1 MRKHFIDNIRC
12 LIILLLIPYHAAQA
26 FNTWG
31 ELNYFLFHPDKI
43 ISSFIV
49 FCSPFYMPVMFL
61 LAGVSARYA
70 LKKRTYGQFIS
81 ERVKR
86 LIIPFVFGIFLIGYY
101 IFANDNVLET
111 TEKNRHV
118 TFAIA
123 LIAGIADVYMFIWSG
138 KEFGNINTVAKAFT
152 EWFMILALI
161 GNGKHLLNHSGKVAN
176 YLSGR
181 SYLFFSIHFLW
192 IVLFQYWFSVLVGN
206 NTMLAYILP
215 VACAYPVTFACAE
228 IAFRIPFM
236 RFLMGQKTKRG

>member
-1 MRKHFIDNIRC
+1 MRKH
-12 LIILLLIPYHAAQA
+12 
-26 FNTWG
+26 
-31 ELNYFLFHPDKI
+31 
-43 ISSFIV
+43 FIV

-86 LIIPFVFGIFLIGYY
+86 LIIPFVFGVFLIGYY

-118 TFAIA
+118 TFAVG

-161 GNGKHLLNHSGKVAN
+161 GNGKHLPVQRLHSGF
-176 YLSGR
+176 LSCV
-181 SYLFFSIHFLW
+181 F
-192 IVLFQYWFSVLVGN
+192 
-206 NTMLAYILP
+206 
-215 VACAYPVTFACAE
+215 
-228 IAFRIPFM
+228 
-236 RFLMGQKTKRG
+236 